1 MIDHMLG
8 CLSLAIRTSA
18 VLLSRLRYSI
28 LCRHS
33 GQPAGRTTAE
43 HAIVA
48 ESFVEKLWFWQTR
61 LTLREWN
68 VSVIFARKS
77 DLKPKTLGNIHWDND
92 KKTAII
98 RVLDPADYRMPFQ
111 DMLQDME
118 FTVVHELIH
127 LEFAPALSQFSRSDA
142 SRRDEEHAVNHVAA
156 ALIKLQHDQ
165 SGQRQ

>member
-8 CLSLAIRTSA
+8 CLSPRRSGLLLFCFLPFAYSDTVPTPA
-18 VLLSRLRYSI
+18 VNPQ
-28 LCRHS
+28 
-33 GQPAGRTTAE
+33 GTTTAE
-43 HAIVA
+43 HAIIA
-48 ESFVEKLWFWQTR
+48 DSFVAEKLWFWQTR
-61 LTLREWN
+61 LTLRDWN

-98 RVLDPADYRMPFQ
+98 RVLDPADYHMSFQ

-156 ALIKLQHDQ
+156 ALIKLQRD
-165 SGQRQ
+165 SK